1 MESKPRI
8 IATVINDVIYDQRM
22 IRICA
27 SLTKKYDVELWGRV
41 KSSEKTKS
49 QPFTQRRFKFWMST
63 GPLFYLEYNV
73 FVFWALLFT
82 KFDVVHAVD
91 LDTLPAA
98 FLATK
103 LKGKKLVYDS
113 HEYFTEVPEL
123 ISRSAKRKVWLAIER
138 FFVPKLTTAITVGSK
153 IAQEYQAKYGVKF
166 QVVRNCPIQKPM
178 PLPIPGKPY
187 LLYQGALNKGRGL
200 EALVAAMPEIDM
212 HLKIAGSGDIEEELK
227 AQAADLGVLDKVSFL
242 GMLDPAD
249 LPPLT
254 VSAFAGINVSENLGL
269 SYYYSLN
276 NKYFDYVHAG
286 LPAITNP
293 FPEYMALEEKYPCSV
308 YATSASQE
316 IVKAVNL
323 LLNDKEL
330 YQKLKKNCLLAARDL
345 VWSNEEKTLL
355 TVYEEI
361 V

>member
-1 MESKPRI
+1 LESKPRV

-22 IRICA
+22 IRICT
-27 SLTKKYDVELWGRV
+27 SLSKKYDVELWGRK
-41 KSSEKTKS
+41 KSNEKTKT
-49 QPFTQRRFKFWMST
+49 QAFTQRRFTFWVSS
-63 GPLFYLEYNV
+63 GPLFYLEYNIY
-73 FVFWALLFT
+73 VFWALLFT
-82 KFDVVHAVD
+82 KFDAVHAVD

-98 FLATK
+98 FFASK
-103 LKGKKLVYDS
+103 IKGKKLIYDS

-123 ISRSAKRKVWLAIER
+123 ISRPGKRKVWLAIEQ
-138 FFVPKLTTAITVGSK
+138 FLLPKVSTAITVGSK
-153 IAQEYQAKYGVKF
+153 IAEEYEKKYGVKF
-166 QVVRNCPIQKPM
+166 HVVRNCPTKKPM
-178 PLPIPGKPY
+178 PPSISAKPY

-200 EALVAAMPEIDM
+200 EALVGAMPEIELQ
-212 HLKIAGSGDIEEELK
+212 LKIAGSGDIEEELK
-227 AQAADLGVLDKVSFL
+227 TQVRDLGITHKVSFL
-242 GMLDPAD
+242 GMMDPAD

-269 SYYYSLN
+269 SYFYSLN

-293 FPEYMALEEKYPCSV
+293 FPEYMALEEKYQCSV
-308 YATSASQE
+308 YATASSLE

-323 LLNDKEL
+323 LLNDSDL
-330 YQKLKKNCLLAARDL
+330 YVKLKKNCVLAAQDL

-355 TVYEEI
+355 TVYEDI